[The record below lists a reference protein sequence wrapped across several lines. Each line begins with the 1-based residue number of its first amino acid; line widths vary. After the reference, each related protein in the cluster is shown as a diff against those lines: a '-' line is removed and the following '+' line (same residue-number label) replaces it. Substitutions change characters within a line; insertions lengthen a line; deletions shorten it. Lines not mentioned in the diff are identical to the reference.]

1 LSHSGSADNPAM
13 RVIQTLVERLIA
25 LIFGLVGTVATIQCL
40 ALVAALGSAIAVPR
54 DAGTPDWA
62 VLPLILGAGLCLTLF
77 VGGIVLKIVVARSGL
92 GSTWGEDDE
101 SLRLQWLAPASIPML
116 VLPSIA
122 FFQSG
127 RLIQLWSEVFAIVE
141 RFGGPQRIK
150 ESDGLGL
157 LLLPAA
163 AVLLVP
169 FLEAI
174 AAFFLIAVPPLLLLL
189 MATRSRR
196 FRLESTR
203 LAIVQCS
210 LIAASVLG
218 AELFGTLVDLAAPHI
233 LAAGEREG
241 VMVLQELTRGWSV
254 LTGTAIVYSG
264 LALANVLALWILLAG
279 TRTKEP
285 AVEMAAYGSSQ
296 RM

>member
-1 LSHSGSADNPAM
+1 M
-13 RVIQTLVERLIA
+13 RVIQILLERLIA
-25 LIFGLVGTVATIQCL
+25 LVFGLVSTVAMIQCL
-40 ALVAALGSAIAVPR
+40 ALVAAVGSAIAASQER
-54 DAGTPDWA
+54 GTPDWA
-62 VLPLILGAGLCLTLF
+62 VQPLILGAGVCLTLF
-77 VGGIVLKIVVARSGL
+77 VGGTVLKIVVARSGL

-127 RLIQLWSEVFAIVE
+127 RLIQLWSEVLAIIQ
-141 RFGGPQRIK
+141 RFGGVERIR
-150 ESDGLGL
+150 ESDGIGL

-169 FLEAI
+169 FLEAM
-174 AAFFLIAVPPLLLLL
+174 AGFFLIAVPPLLLLL

-203 LAIVQCS
+203 LVIVQCS

-218 AELFGTLVDLAAPHI
+218 AELFGQLADLAAPHI

-241 VMVLQELTRGWSV
+241 VMVLQSLTRGWSV

-264 LALANVLALWILLAG
+264 LALANALSLWILVAG
-279 TRTKEP
+279 TRPKEP
-285 AVEMAAYGSSQ
+285 VVELPAYGSSQ
-296 RM
+296 GT